1 MQSILDA
8 LQSILDVVE
17 PFPNLV
23 PSSQP
28 NSDPGSSPHLMS
40 PGALQYLVNPHCLIS
55 SSYLLRQLSL
65 YVLIILP
72 VHHGDYSNL
81 CYRRRRRLPPF
92 DVYERVSI
100 HPASSPIAQHY
111 HI

>member
-17 PFPNLV
+17 PFSNPA
-23 PSSQP
+23 PSFQP

-40 PGALQYLVNPHCLIS
+40 SVALQYLVNPHCLIS
-55 SSYLLRQLSL
+55 SSFLSRQLSL

-72 VHHGDYSNL
+72 VHHGNYSNL

-100 HPASSPIAQHY
+100 HPASSSIAQNY
-111 HI
+111 LI